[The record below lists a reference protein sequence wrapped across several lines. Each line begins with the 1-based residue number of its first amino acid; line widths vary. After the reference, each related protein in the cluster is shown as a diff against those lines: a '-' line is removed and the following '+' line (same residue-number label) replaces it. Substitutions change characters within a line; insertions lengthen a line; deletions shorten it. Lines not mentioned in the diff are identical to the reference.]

1 MEVKTRRVVLFDD
14 KSRQLDRFG
23 ALLVLVAASIVMLSL
38 VDLYQPVDNLG
49 AELISI
55 AAPTLVGAT
64 LLLAARAS
72 GLAKCWQIAVDV
84 IVLFSVLALAAAT
97 LLRSAATL
105 DPDGPVAAPLLIT
118 LLAAT
123 TPLVIVRRLVQHRR
137 ISRGTMFGAISA
149 YLLLPVAFFY
159 MFLWVNTMEG
169 EPFFGASEPTQVF
182 MYFSLTSLTTIGYG
196 DYTAQSDLGRLLCTA
211 EAMIGQIYLVAFVA
225 MLVGLFAAQ
234 WRESRTGDLS

>member
-1 MEVKTRRVVLFDD
+1 MEVERRRVVLFDD

-23 ALLVLVAASIVMLSL
+23 ALLILVAASIVMLSL
-38 VDLYQPVDNLG
+38 VDLYQPVDTLP
-49 AELISI
+49 AEFISI
-55 AAPTLVGAT
+55 AASALVGAT
-64 LLLAARAS
+64 LLLATRAS
-72 GLAKCWQIAVDV
+72 GLSRRWQTLVDI
-84 IVLFSVLALAAAT
+84 IVVLSVLALAAAT
-97 LLRSAATL
+97 LLRTAATL
-105 DPDGPVAAPLLIT
+105 DPDGPIAAPLLIT
-118 LLAAT
+118 ILAAS

-159 MFLWVNTMEG
+159 MFLWVNSMQGT
-169 EPFFGASEPTQVF
+169 PFFGTEQPTQVY

-196 DYTAQSDLGRLLCTA
+196 DYTAQADLGRLLCTA

-234 WRESRTGDLS
+234 WRETRSGEQP